1 MFFFQVEKLDEL
13 VTKMAGFEK
22 RFMVTG
28 QTYPRKVDYNVLAGL
43 SGLGATIHKVC
54 CLLFDQFILT
64 SIRILEI
71 TRELEILSFYYAC
84 FH

>member
-1 MFFFQVEKLDEL
+1 MKIKLINSSINKSINQLIIVSVLLFHFDQVEKLDEL

-28 QTYPRKVDYNVLAGL
+28 QTYPRKVDYNILAGI

-54 CLLFDQFILT
+54 VVI
-64 SIRILEI
+64 
-71 TRELEILSFYYAC
+71 
-84 FH
+84 

>member
-1 MFFFQVEKLDEL
+1 MKMKLINSPINQSINQLINVFVLLHNFDQVEKLDKL

-28 QTYPRKVDYNVLAGL
+28 QTYPRKVDYNILAGI

-54 CLLFDQFILT
+54 VIL
-64 SIRILEI
+64 III
-71 TRELEILSFYYAC
+71 
-84 FH
+84 